1 MVSID
6 NVSFE
11 HDDAQLNCMI
21 YLDIDSL
28 VQKDSSEKWNKY
40 TYAQWMCD
48 NNITLKHCKHSEA
61 YCISMMTRSN
71 VRHNHADEINKS
83 EIKYEIGKREAVDLA

>member
-1 MVSID
+1 
-6 NVSFE
+6 
-11 HDDAQLNCMI
+11 
-21 YLDIDSL
+21 
-28 VQKDSSEKWNKY
+28 
-40 TYAQWMCD
+40 MCD